1 MPRAKKKSEEIK
13 KETNVVVENK
23 DVTSKKV
30 SEDSDIIM
38 DGANVSDSFAKQMLK
53 LLHSKA
59 ASVFVM
65 NTLKVIIPKIS
76 NGIIVPKE
84 CYYDEKEN
92 TLNIF
97 FDIKTAKP
105 YSVSIVVTNTDTQTK
120 YDISVKAD
128 DVNYN
133 VIFAECYTV
142 KRHEPSDF

>member
-13 KETNVVVENK
+13 KDSEVISENK
-23 DVTSKKV
+23 EVSTKKI

-38 DGANVSDSFAKQMLK
+38 DSENVNKSFAKHMIK

-76 NGIIVPKE
+76 NGIIIPKE
-84 CYYDEKEN
+84 CYYDEKKN

-97 FDIKTAKP
+97 FDINTAKP
-105 YSVSIVVTNTDTQTK
+105 YSVSIVVTNTDTKTS

-133 VIFAECYTV
+133 VIFTECYTE
-142 KRHEPSDF
+142 RRNDPTDF

>member
-13 KETNVVVENK
+13 KDTNVVAENK
-23 DVTSKKV
+23 EVSSKKV

-76 NGIIVPKE
+76 NGIIIPKE

-133 VIFAECYTV
+133 VIFAECYTM

>member
-13 KETNVVVENK
+13 KDTKVISENK
-23 DVTSKKV
+23 EVGAKKI

-38 DGANVSDSFAKQMLK
+38 DGANVNDSFAKQMIK

-65 NTLKVIIPKIS
+65 NTMKLIIPKIS
-76 NGIIVPKE
+76 DGIIIPKE
-84 CYYDEKEN
+84 CYYDEKKN

-97 FDIKTAKP
+97 FDINAAKT
-105 YSVSIVVTNTDTQTK
+105 YSVSIVVINNESK
-120 YDISVKAD
+120 ISYDISVKSD

-133 VIFAECYTV
+133 VIFAESRTQKFGDQFDY
-142 KRHEPSDF
+142 

>member
-1 MPRAKKKSEEIK
+1 MPRAKKKPEEIK
-13 KETNVVVENK
+13 KQTNVVVENK
-23 DVTSKKV
+23 DATSKKV

-84 CYYDEKEN
+84 CYYDEKAN

-133 VIFAECYTV
+133 VIFAEHYTV
-142 KRHEPSDF
+142 KRYEPSDF

>member
-13 KETNVVVENK
+13 KETNVVVDNK
-23 DVTSKKV
+23 DVASKKV

-120 YDISVKAD
+120 YDIAVKAD

-142 KRHEPSDF
+142 KRHEVSDF

>member
-1 MPRAKKKSEEIK
+1 MPRAKKKPEEIK
-13 KETNVVVENK
+13 KETTVIAENK
-23 DVTSKKV
+23 DVTGKKV

-38 DGANVSDSFAKQMLK
+38 DAANVNDSFAKQMLK

-76 NGIIVPKE
+76 NGIIIPKE
-84 CYYDEKEN
+84 CYYDEKKN

-97 FDIKTAKP
+97 FDINTAKP

-133 VIFAECYTV
+133 VIFTECYTM
-142 KRHEPSDF
+142 RSCEPMDF

>member
-13 KETNVVVENK
+13 KDTKVISENK
-23 DVTSKKV
+23 EVGTKKI

-38 DGANVSDSFAKQMLK
+38 EGANVGDSFAKQMIK

-76 NGIIVPKE
+76 NGIIIPKE
-84 CYYDEKEN
+84 CYYDEKKN

-97 FDIKTAKP
+97 FDINTAKP
-105 YSVSIVVTNTDTQTK
+105 YSVSIVVTNTDTKTS

-133 VIFAECYTV
+133 VIFAECYTE
-142 KRHEPSDF
+142 RRNDPTDF

>member
-23 DVTSKKV
+23 DVASKKV

-65 NTLKVIIPKIS
+65 NTLMVIIPKIS

-133 VIFAECYTV
+133 VIFAECYTM
-142 KRHEPSDF
+142 KRHELSDF

>member
-13 KETNVVVENK
+13 KDTNVVAENK
-23 DVTSKKV
+23 EVSSKKV

-38 DGANVSDSFAKQMLK
+38 DGANVNDSFAKQMLK

-105 YSVSIVVTNTDTQTK
+105 YSVS
-120 YDISVKAD
+120 
-128 DVNYN
+128 
-133 VIFAECYTV
+133 
-142 KRHEPSDF
+142 RHANQI

>member
-13 KETNVVVENK
+13 KETNVVVDNK
-23 DVTSKKV
+23 DTTSKKV

-38 DGANVSDSFAKQMLK
+38 DGANVNDSFAKQMLK

-105 YSVSIVVTNTDTQTK
+105 YSISIVVTNTDTQTK

-133 VIFAECYTV
+133 VIFAECYTM
-142 KRHEPSDF
+142 KRHELSDF